1 MAQRLRKWLIWTM
14 RALFALER
22 PKVAITRPP
31 GKEPNL
37 ASPFVLPIGNA
48 NLSQDWQSSEGLP
61 VLRRPPNR

>member
-1 MAQRLRKWLIWTM
+1 M

-37 ASPFVLPIGNA
+37 ASPFVLPIGSA
-48 NLSQDWQSSEGLP
+48 SLSQDWQSSEGLP